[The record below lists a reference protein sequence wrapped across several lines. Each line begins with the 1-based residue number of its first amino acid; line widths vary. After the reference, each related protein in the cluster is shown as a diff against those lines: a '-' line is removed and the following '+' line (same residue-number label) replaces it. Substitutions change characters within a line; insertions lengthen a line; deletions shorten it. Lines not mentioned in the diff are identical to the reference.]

1 MCSPLSP
8 STSHTHHHLQEHSPD
23 ANPDP
28 SQDHATDE
36 EKLASSTN
44 QKWTRHDVEV
54 ELTSDPQDFPQ
65 PTDFTAFVNE
75 NSLPAQSD
83 GERGEESL
91 NITNIIYNH
100 ESRIV
105 VMLLHYLDIILKS
118 ILY

>member
-54 ELTSDPQDFPQ
+54 ELNSDLQDFPQ

-75 NSLPAQSD
+75 NSLPAPND

-91 NITNIIYNH
+91 LYNH
-100 ESRIV
+100 QGLCPWSYIT
-105 VMLLHYLDIILKS
+105 LHIFEE
-118 ILY
+118 

>member
-8 STSHTHHHLQEHSPD
+8 STSHTHNHLQEDSPD
-23 ANPDP
+23 ANPEL

-75 NSLPAQSD
+75 NSLPELSD
-83 GERGEESL
+83 GEKVEESL
-91 NITNIIYNH
+91 I
-100 ESRIV
+100 
-105 VMLLHYLDIILKS
+105 MLLHCLIMSHGFSVHSPALLHIDNLEE
-118 ILY
+118 

>member
-8 STSHTHHHLQEHSPD
+8 STSHTHNHLQEDSPD
-23 ANPDP
+23 ANPEP
-28 SQDHATDE
+28 TQDHATDE

-83 GERGEESL
+83 GERVEGSH
-91 NITNIIYNH
+91 I
-100 ESRIV
+100 
-105 VMLLHYLDIILKS
+105 MLLYCLIMSHGFSFHSPALLCIDHLEE
-118 ILY
+118 